1 MMRALAI
8 AVSCS
13 SLLGVEV
20 LGQEATVDQSS
31 LTTEVFQLALRNI
44 QLRGLYRKGR
54 WSYGLHV
61 GYRPSF
67 GDRTTITEANGFFSG
82 YTQWL
87 HGNGVFQGATAGPI
101 LRYHVGRDRRGWL
114 ELELM
119 YRHWWYTKRHVE
131 FDGWRTQYEGQRSEQ
146 VQVYAWKMLWGG
158 TIATNLHFGPRARVI
173 FEGFG
178 GIGARNK
185 FARWTMHEG
194 MLNGEHVKDRN
205 GITASWVPSFHMGI
219 RLGIDRA
226 VRLRDGLQ

>member
-1 MMRALAI
+1 MRVLAI
-8 AVSCS
+8 GVICF

-20 LGQEATVDQSS
+20 LGQEANVDRSS

-67 GDRTTITEANGFFSG
+67 GNRTTITEANGFFGG
-82 YTQWL
+82 YAQWL
-87 HGNGVFQGATAGPI
+87 HGNGVFQAATVGPI
-101 LRYHVGRDRRGWL
+101 LRYYVGNDRRGWL

-119 YRHWWYTKRHVE
+119 YRHWWYTKRDVE

-146 VQVYAWKMLWGG
+146 VQVFAWKMLWGG
-158 TIATNLHFGPRARVI
+158 TIATNLTLGTRARMI

-178 GIGARNK
+178 GVGARNK
-185 FARWTMHEG
+185 LARWTMHEG
-194 MLNGEHVKDRN
+194 MMNGEHVTDSN
-205 GITASWVPSFHMGI
+205 GSTASWVPSLHMGI